1 MSSLIPGSCF
11 TQEAMHLCFGFV
23 FVGLAVAAH
32 TAHSEEGSF
41 APNLDILTIQLV
53 RSDADW
59 LLPYRLNTN
68 VALTRSE
75 DSAPAGSGFSNT
87 LRLFLVAEPKKE
99 AVWSTNARRQITPDS
114 GCSSLSPLLLCFQ
127 SKQETLAPNRP
138 LTEEPAP
145 QWLPS
150 ARDIR
155 IELIPES
162 DLKAHDL
169 WPRIRSGFALRETH
183 TPLVAK
189 QEKWY
194 VDHPDYFAR
203 MTDRARRYLYFIT
216 EEVERRGMPSEIALL
231 PMIESAFN
239 PGAYSRSRASGI
251 WQFMPSTG
259 KKFGMQQDWWYDGRR
274 DVISATNGAL
284 DYLQKLHD
292 RFGGWDLALAAYNCG
307 EGAVRRAQAHNR
319 KRGLPVNYTS
329 LKLPRET
336 RNYVPKLMAIKN
348 IIANPAKFSLVLQD
362 IPNEPY
368 FVAIATPKH
377 IDVKLAAQLA
387 DISEEEFA
395 ALNPAHNRPVIL
407 QGSND
412 LILLPIDKMATFQAN
427 LQSYDKPLVSWQ
439 SYQPKK
445 GERLDKLASRFGL
458 SLANLKSVNGLTA
471 RGNISTGQTLLVPLN
486 GAEAESEF
494 EAFNMH
500 LARTDSRTGTRHI
513 VRRGETLGSLAR
525 RYHVSIAKLKQ
536 WNGPLK
542 IIRIGQTIVIAQAG
556 FGVLS
561 H

>member
-1 MSSLIPGSCF
+1 VLLIRLIFS
-11 TQEAMHLCFGFV
+11 AL
-23 FVGLAVAAH
+23 LAICAA
-32 TAHSEEGSF
+32 TLPAYAHAAE
-41 APNLDILTIQLV
+41 NLL
-53 RSDADW
+53 
-59 LLPYRLNTN
+59 
-68 VALTRSE
+68 
-75 DSAPAGSGFSNT
+75 AGHP
-87 LRLFLVAEPKKE
+87 E
-99 AVWSTNARRQITPDS
+99 
-114 GCSSLSPLLLCFQ
+114 
-127 SKQETLAPNRP
+127 ETLALNSP

-145 QWLPS
+145 EWLPS

-155 IELIPES
+155 IEIIPES

-169 WPRIRSGFALRETH
+169 WPRIRSGFAMRELDTR
-183 TPLVAK
+183 LVAK
-189 QEKWY
+189 HEKWY

-259 KKFGMQQDWWYDGRR
+259 KKFGMQQNWWYDGRR

-292 RFGGWDLALAAYNCG
+292 MFGDWDLALAAYNCG
-307 EGAVRRAQAHNR
+307 EGAVQRAQAHNR
-319 KRGLPVNYTS
+319 KRGLPVNYAS
-329 LKLPRET
+329 LKLLRET
-336 RNYVPKLMAIKN
+336 RNYVPKLLAIKN
-348 IIANPAKFSLVLQD
+348 IIADPAKFSLALQD

-368 FVAIATPKH
+368 FAAVATTKR

-407 QGSND
+407 QGSSD
-412 LILLPIDKMATFQAN
+412 LILLPMNKVETFRAN

-445 GERLDKLASRFGL
+445 GERLDKLAPRFGL

-486 GAEAESEF
+486 GAETESEF

-500 LARTDSRTGTRHI
+500 LAPTDNRTGTRHI
-513 VRRGETLGSLAR
+513 VRRGETLGGLAR
-525 RYHVSIAKLKQ
+525 RYHVSIAKLQQ

-542 IIRIGQTIVIAQAG
+542 IIRIGQTIITAQAG
-556 FGVLS
+556 LS
-561 H
+561 QPYGHRSKSRDRSRKVAQSSTNNNDLSQGNL

>member
-1 MSSLIPGSCF
+1 
-11 TQEAMHLCFGFV
+11 MHLCLGFV

-32 TAHSEEGSF
+32 TAQSEEGSF
-41 APNLDILTIQLV
+41 APNLEILTTQLV

-59 LLPYRLNTN
+59 LLPYPYRLNTN

-87 LRLFLVAEPKKE
+87 PRLFLVAEPKEE
-99 AVWSTNARRQITPDS
+99 AVWSTNARGQITSDS
-114 GCSSLSPLLLCFQ
+114 VCSSLAPLLLCFK
-127 SKQETLAPNRP
+127 SKEETLALNSP

-145 QWLPS
+145 EWLPS

-169 WPRIRSGFALRETH
+169 WPRIRSGFAMHELH
-183 TPLVAK
+183 TPLVAR

-203 MTDRARRYLYFIT
+203 MIDRARRYLYYIT

-239 PGAYSRSRASGI
+239 PDAYSRSRASGI

-292 RFGGWDLALAAYNCG
+292 MFGDWDLALAAYNCG
-307 EGAVRRAQAHNR
+307 EGAVQRAQAHNR

-329 LKLPRET
+329 LKLLRET
-336 RNYVPKLMAIKN
+336 RNYVPKLLAIKN

-368 FVAIATPKH
+368 FVAVATPNH

-407 QGSND
+407 QDSND
-412 LILLPIDKMATFQAN
+412 LILLPIDKMEIFQAN
-427 LQSYDKPLVSWQ
+427 LESYDKPLVSWQ

-445 GERLDKLASRFGL
+445 GERLDKLAPRFGL
-458 SLANLKSVNGLTA
+458 SLENLKSVNGLTA

-486 GAEAESEF
+486 GEESESEF

-500 LARTDSRTGTRHI
+500 ISPADSRTGTKHI
-513 VRRGETLGSLAR
+513 VRRGETLGGLAR
-525 RYHVSIAKLKQ
+525 RYHVSIAKLNQ